1 MKRIIT
7 PIIVILLFVPVLLNA
22 EIFPKVGT
30 ASLQFLKIG
39 VDARAIGMGEAYV
52 PVTDDISS
60 TFWNPAGLGMLQNTQ
75 VFYSH
80 TNWPA
85 KIYHEYIAASY
96 TRGIS
101 TFALSGSFLHMSPMK
116 ETTEE
121 AFGPTGREFR
131 SSDLSIGFS
140 YAVAWTSQF
149 NFGVTAKYLREDL
162 FEDIYV
168 NSYAFDIGSIYDTKW
183 RNLKIGMC
191 LRNFGPDVKFTVDND
206 GDGSEDEDPFDL
218 LDNDNDG
225 LIDEDKE
232 ELGYKIPLSF
242 SLGASMDLY
251 RDDNTYLLAA
261 AQLDNVVD
269 RSETWNVGFEYK
281 LSVLF
286 LRAGRQLN
294 YDENGFTAGF
304 GVMIPTDLAVYNI
317 DYAYTDMGYLAED
330 FMHSAHRVSIKM
342 KF

>member
-1 MKRIIT
+1 
-7 PIIVILLFVPVLLNA
+7 LNA

-30 ASLQFLKIG
+30 ASLQFLKLG

-60 TFWNPAGLGMLQNTQ
+60 VFWNPAGLAYTTGTQ
-75 VFYSH
+75 SFISH

-85 KIYHEYIAASY
+85 EIYHEYIAASY
-96 TRGIS
+96 QSGIS
-101 TFALSGSFLHMSPMK
+101 TFALSGSYLHMSSIE
-116 ETTEE
+116 ETDAET
-121 AFGPTGREFR
+121 FGPNGLKFNPY
-131 SSDLSIGFS
+131 DLAIGFT

-149 NFGVTAKYLREDL
+149 NFGFTAKYLREDL
-162 FEDIYV
+162 YDGIAV
-168 NSYAFDIGSIYDTKW
+168 DSYALDIGSLYNTGWK
-183 RNLKIGMC
+183 NLKIGMC

-206 GDGSEDEDPFDL
+206 GDGKEDEDPFDL

-232 ELGYKIPLSF
+232 ELGYKIPLNF
-242 SLGASMDLY
+242 SLGASMELFNE
-251 RDDNTYLLAA
+251 DNSYLLAS

-269 RSETWNVGFEYK
+269 RDETWNAGIEYK

-286 LRAGRQLN
+286 LRGGYQFN
-294 YDENGFTAGF
+294 YDSNSFTAGF
-304 GVMIPTDLAVYNI
+304 GVMIPTALAVYHI
-317 DYAYTDMGYLAED
+317 DYAYTDMGYLTED
-330 FMHSAHRVSIKM
+330 FIHGAHRVSLKM

>member
-1 MKRIIT
+1 MKRIVT
-7 PIIVILLFVPVLLNA
+7 TLIVILLFVPVFLNA

-30 ASLQFLKIG
+30 ASLQFLKLG

-60 TFWNPAGLGMLQNTQ
+60 VFWNPAGLGMTTSSQA
-75 VFYSH
+75 FYSH

-85 KIYHEYIAASY
+85 DIYHEFVAASY
-96 TRGIS
+96 NSGIS
-101 TFALSGSFLHMSPMK
+101 TFAISGSFLHMSEMD

-121 AFGPTGREFR
+121 EFGPTGRTFR
-131 SSDLSIGFS
+131 SSDLSVGLT

-149 NFGVTAKYLREDL
+149 NFGVTVKYLREDL
-162 FEDIYV
+162 YEDISV
-168 NSYAFDIGSIYDTKW
+168 NSYAVDIGSIYNTNW
-183 RNLKIGMC
+183 NNLKIGMT

-232 ELGYKIPLSF
+232 ELGYKIPLNF
-242 SLGASMDLY
+242 SLGASMDLFKN
-251 RDDNTYLLAA
+251 DNSYLLAS

-269 RSETWNVGFEYK
+269 RSETWNAGLEYK
-281 LSVLF
+281 ISVLF
-286 LRAGRQLN
+286 LRGGYQFN
-294 YDENGFTAGF
+294 YDTNGFTAGF
-304 GVMIPTDLAVYNI
+304 GVMLPTDLAVYHV
-317 DYAYTDMGYLAED
+317 DYAYTDMGYLTED
-330 FMHSAHRVSIKM
+330 FVHGAHRVSLKM